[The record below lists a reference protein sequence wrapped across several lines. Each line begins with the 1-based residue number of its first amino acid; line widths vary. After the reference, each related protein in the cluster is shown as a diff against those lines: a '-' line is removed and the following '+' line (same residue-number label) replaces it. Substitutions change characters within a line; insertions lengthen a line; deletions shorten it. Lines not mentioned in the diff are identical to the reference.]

1 MNENKIVYDSNEIS
15 SIVSNTKELIN
26 VVETDIKPQ
35 IDNDFQLLKELDF
48 FTDGF
53 DSIKT
58 KLDKII
64 LLNSEIV
71 SSLNKHD
78 EEMNS
83 INNKHLSLFN
93 GINQEETKTNSYSG
107 ESIVLDNINL
117 KEITDGKTVLTT
129 YISEVIPKFSY
140 EEKVELLK
148 NILKEEDSLS
158 ILTNTDE
165 SDIITYELKENIDSD
180 YFIELSKLTKE
191 EKKEKQKSFFN
202 AISDNDTNIFDEMKK
217 DSFLSGLSYL
227 KQYAKKNDT
236 TLSNLI
242 FDDNKKEL
250 FMDAIKDIYNSD
262 QIDVLT
268 EEEVNSVKSYIDNIS
283 SKNNIEVNELLNNT
297 KYTSILKGGINNENY
312 Y

>member
-191 EKKEKQKSFFN
+191 EEKEIQKSFFN

>member
-48 FTDGF
+48 FNDGF
-53 DSIKT
+53 DSINT

-93 GINQEETKTNSYSG
+93 GMNQEETKTNSYSG

-129 YISEVIPKFSY
+129 FINEVIPKFSY
-140 EEKVELLK
+140 EEKVKLLK

-158 ILTNTDE
+158 ILTNNDE

-191 EKKEKQKSFFN
+191 EEKEIQRSFFD
-202 AISDNDTNIFDEMKK
+202 AISDNDTNIFDEIKK

-268 EEEVNSVKSYIDNIS
+268 EEEVNSVKSYIYNIS

-297 KYTSILKGGINNENY
+297 KYTSILKGGINNEN
-312 Y
+312 